1 MLSSINQRKKSDS
14 PSTMQLEQLESRVML
29 SSVDIFA
36 AGQTGKENLDL
47 FIDGQYVTTFN
58 DVGGDVGSRD
68 FVKLTFNTDE
78 VLTPGRI
85 GVAFGNDFFDPQ
97 TGEDRNLLVDRIVVD
112 GVTVQT
118 EDPSTFS
125 TGIFRDGPT
134 GPGNFETELFNINAI
149 FSFADPDTPVG
160 QGDFVSFDAVGTTGE
175 EIVELVINDEIV
187 SSFFLF
193 NAGVTQS
200 FSFSAQGDVAIE
212 DVRIQFV
219 NDLFDPANG
228 IDRNVQIFGFQVID
242 SQTGNPSEAL
252 TTDANVLSTGI
263 FVPGVGITSG
273 FGAGGFLAGNG
284 SVQQVNSGTGVTA
297 SIDQN
302 FQRLD
307 FDTFSTT
314 AVGPNNQVATFDSLG
329 NTSSLGNLFLVDDAG
344 IPISTFGDNGRVNVT
359 ELLGDRLG
367 SIEDRPV
374 AYTDIEFFNDGSI
387 LLTGSVGRALASLD
401 PVIVKLNTDGTLDE
415 SFSQQG
421 VLQGTFLQLTQL
433 NDAVQSVVDDNGRI
447 YIFGTNSVG
456 DFATETNFIVSRL
469 NADGTLD
476 TTFGNGGNVFISD
489 ADVGIVGSAGTT
501 RVSNIEVN
509 NNNQVVF
516 GIGSGDSIVLGRL
529 NEDGSRDSTFG
540 DNGLTSASLN
550 SFPEF
555 TLDSQ
560 DRIVTAGNIGG
571 FALSPTFPLLG
582 RLTANGQIDNSFG
595 ENGFIV
601 LEPDDSIASLGV
613 ETGTNFDIPF
623 SLFTSGLA
631 VDSADNIIVSSGAR
645 APDGS
650 SLLVLQR
657 VLAEG
662 QVDQSF
668 GLAGASVLQSSDGAP
683 GSVSSLIFDSADR
696 LVVGGEDSF
705 DDSGGLVRVEFA

>member
-1 MLSSINQRKKSDS
+1 MLSSINQRKKNDS

-29 SSVDIFA
+29 SSVEIFA
-36 AGQTGKENLDL
+36 AGQTGQENLDL
-47 FIDGQYVTTFN
+47 FIDGQFVTTFN

-78 VLTPGRI
+78 VVTPGRI

-125 TGIFRDGPT
+125 TGIFRGGPT
-134 GPGNFETELFNINAI
+134 GPGNFQTELFNINAI

-160 QGDFVSFDAVGTTGE
+160 QGDLVSFDAVGTTGE
-175 EIVELVINDEIV
+175 EIVELVINDEVV
-187 SSFFLF
+187 STFFLF
-193 NAGVTQS
+193 NAGVTNS

-284 SVQQVNSGTGVTA
+284 SVQQVNSQTGLTA
-297 SIDQN
+297 TIDMS
-302 FQRLD
+302 FQRTALE
-307 FDTFSTT
+307 SIET
-314 AVGPNNQVATFDSLG
+314 AVGQNNQVATVDF
-329 NTSSLGNLFLVDDAG
+329 LGNLFLVDDAG
-344 IPISTFGDNGRVNVT
+344 IPISTFGNNGSVNVT

-367 SIEDRPV
+367 SLENRNLLYD
-374 AYTDIEFFNDGSI
+374 DLEFFADGSI
-387 LLTGSVGRALASLD
+387 LVTGAVSTGSTGATFD
-401 PVIVKLNTDGTLDE
+401 PVIVKLNADGSLDE
-415 SFSQQG
+415 SFRQQG
-421 VLQGTFLQLTQL
+421 VLQGTFLQLFSL
-433 NDAVQSVVDDNGRI
+433 NNNVKSVVDNAGRVLI
-447 YIFGTNSVG
+447 LGTNSPSP
-456 DFATETNFIVSRL
+456 FETNYIVSRL
-469 NADGTLD
+469 NSDGTLD

-489 ADVGIVGSAGTT
+489 ADVGIVGPTL
-501 RVSNIEVN
+501 VSDIEFTS
-509 NNNQVVF
+509 NNQVVF
-516 GIGSGDSIVLGRL
+516 GVGSGDSIVLGKL

-540 DNGLTSASLN
+540 NNGLTTVSVN
-550 SFPEF
+550 NFPDF

-560 DRIVTAGNIGG
+560 DRIVVAGNIGG
-571 FALSPTFPLLG
+571 FASSPTFPLLS

-613 ETGTNFDIPF
+613 DTGTNFNIPF
-623 SLFTSGLA
+623 SLFASGLA
-631 VDSADNIIVSSGAR
+631 VDSADNIVVPANAR

-668 GLAGASVLQSSDGAP
+668 GLAGASVLQSSDGVS
-683 GSVSSLIFDSADR
+683 GSVRDVIFDSADR
-696 LVVGGEDSF
+696 LVVGGVNSF
-705 DDSGGLVRVEFA
+705 DDSGGIARVEFV